1 MSNVEHTNEMI
12 AEESQSNTL
21 DWMKTLNT
29 DGIEMSPIVYL
40 FDEKDTP
47 LLICHL
53 PNQTDDQRMKMLSHF
68 MTTPFIN
75 LLPIQAVSVCQDVWF
90 TKMDKDIV
98 GETNSLD
105 ELVENK
111 NYVRPSE
118 SIDKEQALMTLVIDK
133 NKKGIWSLLEY
144 GRDDKGNIFTKEH
157 NRSVIENWETSD
169 EQSSWIVPMFT
180 SAFDREIG
188 DMVDFSKEE
197 ELSALLQAFT
207 TLHDMDYSL
216 GMRTDISDVII
227 KHYANIMDDE
237 KANMLRDL
245 FDKSL
250 KGDDDN
256 G

>member
-29 DGIEMSPIVYL
+29 DGLEMNPIVYL
-40 FDEKDTP
+40 FDEQEIP

-53 PNQTDDQRMKMLSHF
+53 PSQSDDQKMKMMSHF
-68 MTTPFIN
+68 LTTPFIN

-90 TKMDKDIV
+90 TKMDKDV
-98 GETNSLD
+98 ADEVNSID
-105 ELVENK
+105 ELANHK
-111 NYVRPSE
+111 SYVRPSE

-133 NKKGIWSLLEY
+133 DKKGIWSMLEY

-157 NRSVIENWETSD
+157 TRSVIDNWEKSK

-180 SAFDREIG
+180 HAFDREIK
-188 DMVDFSKEE
+188 DMVEFSKEE

-237 KANMLRDL
+237 KADMLRDL
-245 FDKSL
+245 FEKSL